1 MEGIRSLNRNGSI
14 QIHLHKTFYEPEA
27 IKNAAFGFSKYCYIF
42 ISPYDMEESLVRFEL
57 KEGVD
62 ADLEFI
68 VKEFCN
74 AVLDH
79 QIRLDLEKMNSKI
92 KNLIVKQAFMP
103 VEKLVVGDLH
113 ES

>member
-1 MEGIRSLNRNGSI
+1 MEGIRTLNKNDSI

-27 IKNAAFGFSKYCYIF
+27 IKNAAFGFTKHCYIF
-42 ISPYDMEESLVRFEL
+42 IKPYDMEENLVRFEL
-57 KEGVD
+57 KEGIEV
-62 ADLEFI
+62 DLEFI
-68 VKEFCN
+68 AKEFCN

-103 VEKLVVGDLH
+103 VEKLVIGD
-113 ES
+113 